1 MWQKLG
7 NLIQTKKKSRDLLSS
22 GREPVEN
29 SMGGTPGRTGP
40 VTSSGVILGIVPPP
54 LQLSSAGLGVALIFS
69 TDDRIHL

>member
-7 NLIQTKKKSRDLLSS
+7 NLIQTKKKSRDPLSS

-40 VTSSGVILGIVPPP
+40 VTLSGVIKGIVLPPA
-54 LQLSSAGLGVALIFS
+54 QLSRPGCGPHFLHG
-69 TDDRIHL
+69 